1 MYAKEE
7 ILPASNAKSPFYLNL
22 PKTDA
27 KPIDELVKYF
37 KNYKQL
43 VKNLL
48 HYFKEIVLVKEFQA
62 NLNNQLLN
70 SYISCSNCIVNGQTN
85 PVAVSP
91 NSLSTNLKGLG
102 NLGNK
107 LLNSSTTDVK
117 RPGLLKTKSNTNQ
130 SFASVSSFRSITPTS
145 KSPMINTINST
156 ILTHHQHLYQMNLK
170 HHKELNTK
178 LIPKLENLLKNLS
191 IKIKE
196 IRSSLKNDSFVNDSI
211 LKEISK
217 TGVVLKDYVQA
228 VETYNTHHILQDGSN
243 DEDESEDALDPYA
256 INKKVDDPFLIK
268 LRLNYQV
275 KNQLIKENYLFA
287 AFINLQNISKE
298 LLTYIL
304 KDLYSILE
312 KFDKIN
318 PLNIHNLN
326 INFDPNS
333 EWENF
338 ISTNPS
344 FINIYHE
351 SSLNPKKEIRHFKSV
366 VLPYASSIH
375 NKCIRFGILYK
386 KSKLLKN
393 YNRFYYLLTC
403 NYLHEFRIES
413 SLTNSSATSPGEKP
427 KTKLTGFINHNDIPV
442 KSYNL
447 NNYKIIVKN
456 DKNLKFNL
464 VKLSSGKATS
474 FKCSSAIDFQ
484 NWYTDLNDLLQFES
498 DNQARFEFVEK
509 KLSLRDALKEDSES
523 SISSANQTPQATS
536 NNQNKSSSTL
546 SLPIYNS
553 NGSTAQTQS
562 LQGIFTPHIRS
573 PSSSGSDKN
582 PFDQSFKL
590 NELSASASSSQPH
603 SNHGSNPTSPN
614 ANSTF
619 QHENYL
625 KLQQEYLKQQQTM
638 INLQLKE
645 GSKAIAEANG
655 TANGNANNSSTNG
668 LNTNG
673 SNTNATNTTINS
685 NSSNSTTNNTTST
698 QIHPLRLGVHHSH
711 SNSVESINL
720 GSLNLNLKDLPQ
732 SSDNNS
738 IHKSASNQSLVS
750 LESNNQRIN
759 QFLQQNQDL
768 VPKFFV
774 TDEDVSNDK

>member
-1 MYAKEE
+1 MYAKED
-7 ILPASNAKSPFYLNL
+7 ILPSSNPRSPFYLNL

-48 HYFKEIVLVKEFQA
+48 HYFREIVLVKEFEA
-62 NLNNQLLN
+62 NLNNQIIA
-70 SYISCSNCIVNGQTN
+70 SYTSCANMAVNGATTS
-85 PVAVSP
+85 AVSP

-102 NLGNK
+102 SK
-107 LLNSSTTDVK
+107 LLNPQTDGK
-117 RPGLLKTKSNTNQ
+117 RPNLLKTKSNSNQ
-130 SFASVSSFRSITPTS
+130 TFASLSSFRSITPST

-156 ILTHHQHLYQMNLK
+156 ILTHHQHLYQLNMK
-170 HHKELNTK
+170 HHKELTSK

-196 IRSSLKNDSFVNDSI
+196 IRSSLKNDSFVNDNI

-217 TGVVLKDYVQA
+217 TGAILKDYMQA
-228 VETYNTHHILQDGSN
+228 VETYNTHHIIHDGN
-243 DEDESEDALDPYA
+243 DDDEEENEDAIDPYT
-256 INKKVDDPFLIK
+256 INKKLDDPFLIK
-268 LRLNYQV
+268 LKLNYQV

-338 ISTNPS
+338 ITTNPN

-351 SSLNPKKEIRHFKSV
+351 SAKNPKKEIRHFKNI
-366 VLPYASSIH
+366 VLPYSSSIH

-393 YNRFYYLLTC
+393 YNRYYYLLTC
-403 NYLHEFRIES
+403 NYLHEFRIETSQSNASAS
-413 SLTNSSATSPGEKP
+413 SPNEKP
-427 KTKLTGFINHNDIPV
+427 KAKLTGFINHNDIPI

-456 DKNLKFNL
+456 EKNHKFNL
-464 VKLSSGKATS
+464 IKLTSGKATS
-474 FKCSSAIDFQ
+474 FKCSNSMDFQ
-484 NWYTDLNDLLQFES
+484 NWFTDLNDLLKFES
-498 DNQARFEFVEK
+498 DNKARFAFVEK
-509 KLSLRDALKEDSES
+509 KLSMRDSMKEDTES
-523 SISSANQTPQATS
+523 PTYSANQTP
-536 NNQNKSSSTL
+536 KSSQQTLSNGSSSL
-546 SLPIYNS
+546 SLPLNNNN
-553 NGSTAQTQS
+553 NGGKNNISAAAVTQS
-562 LQGIFTPHIRS
+562 LQGVFTPTVRT

-582 PFDQSFKL
+582 PFDQSFKM
-590 NELSASASSSQPH
+590 NNTVGSGTGSQPH
-603 SNHGSNPTSPN
+603 SQPHSAHNSNPTSPN
-614 ANSTF
+614 ASF

-625 KLQQEYLKQQQTM
+625 KIQQEYLKQQQTM

-645 GSKAIAEANG
+645 VEKKNMGNG
-655 TANGNANNSSTNG
+655 G
-668 LNTNG
+668 LSG
-673 SNTNATNTTINS
+673 SNPSTISGSNPSIVSGPLAVPAPASASNTTP
-685 NSSNSTTNNTTST
+685 TNP
-698 QIHPLRLGVHHSH
+698 IRLGVHSH

-720 GSLNLNLKDLPQ
+720 GSLDLNLRDLPQ
-732 SSDNNS
+732 SSDSND
-738 IHKSASNQSLVS
+738 IHRSASNQSLVS
-750 LESNNQRIN
+750 LESNNHRIN

-774 TDEDVSNDK
+774 TDEDVSSDKPVE